1 MIEIKL
7 TGMCEGCTH
16 ADIDLQSVEL
26 EANGRLYQKNWYAYC
41 IHKDACEAI
50 RDKMIEQQKVID
62 QSFSELD
69 QQNAEEMKIGDRIK
83 QRLAEIGMSQRELAQ
98 AVNVTE
104 VSMSRY
110 IANNRTPKGPLIN
123 AIAKTID
130 VSCDW
135 LLGMKGDAE

>member
-7 TGMCEGCTH
+7 TGMCEGCTL
-16 ADIDLQSVEL
+16 ADIDIQSVEL

-83 QRLAEIGMSQRELAQ
+83 QRLAEIGMSQRKIA
-98 AVNVTE
+98 
-104 VSMSRY
+104 SRRGSTV
-110 IANNRTPKGPLIN
+110 IQ
-123 AIAKTID
+123 
-130 VSCDW
+130 
-135 LLGMKGDAE
+135 